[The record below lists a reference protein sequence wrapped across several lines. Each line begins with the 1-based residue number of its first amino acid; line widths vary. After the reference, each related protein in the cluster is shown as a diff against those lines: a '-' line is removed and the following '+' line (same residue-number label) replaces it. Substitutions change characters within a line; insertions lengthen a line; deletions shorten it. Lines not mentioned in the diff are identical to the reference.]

1 MRRAIVVLIGLLSV
15 SPLASAGV
23 YMCTDPV
30 TGKKTF
36 TDTACATK
44 GTGSK
49 VKVEPKNF
57 GDSGH
62 RSSTTGRSKTWASDR
77 DVSKA
82 GRSNFAAHAGQV
94 DSAGSVSGP
103 GR

>member
-1 MRRAIVVLIGLLSV
+1 MRSAIMVFIGVLSI

-23 YMCTDPV
+23 YMCTDPA

-36 TDTACATK
+36 TDKACATK
-44 GTGSK
+44 GTGAK

-62 RSSTTGRSKTWASDR
+62 RSADANKSKTWTSDHDTSR
-77 DVSKA
+77 E
-82 GRSNFAAHAGQV
+82 GRSNFSGHAGQV
-94 DSAGSVSGP
+94 ESAKKVAGADS
-103 GR
+103 